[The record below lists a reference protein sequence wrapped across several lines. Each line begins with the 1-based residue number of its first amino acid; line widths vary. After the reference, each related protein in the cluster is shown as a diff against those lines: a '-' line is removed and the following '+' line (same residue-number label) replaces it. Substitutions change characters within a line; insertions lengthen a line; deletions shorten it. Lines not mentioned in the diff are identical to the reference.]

1 MIKIFTD
8 AAYQPKTGQAGL
20 AIIIRLEGQ
29 QKTYK
34 IFLQEVYDNHQAE
47 FIAIDQALKILEAEN
62 LLNNS
67 LFFYSDSKIVVDSI
81 EKAYVKEAQYQPYL
95 ESILSRYQGLDL
107 AFFQWLPE
115 KENKG
120 ADALSKQALLK
131 QGYLLPLIE

>member
-8 AAYQPKTGQAGL
+8 AAYQPKTRQAGL
-20 AIIIRLEGQ
+20 AIIINLEGR

-34 IFLQEVYDNHQAE
+34 IFLPEVYDNHQAE

-67 LFFYSDSKIVVDSI
+67 LFFYSDSKIVVQSV

-95 ESILSRYQGLDL
+95 QSILSRYQSLDL

-120 ADALSKQALLK
+120 ADALAKQALLK
-131 QGYLLPLIE
+131 QGNLLTLIE